1 MKRKTQALAL
11 FRKANEGGE
20 MMTRKVIALLLGVFI
35 LGCALPLP
43 GSQIQVA
50 HAQCGASA
58 ADYDTDGDGVISQV
72 EAIAAVNDFLVYE
85 CIEAT
90 LVYDVIEAWSN
101 LAVVTGTA
109 VITRVI
115 LENLMCVE
123 TEDDTGDDECRLELF
138 VDGAPE
144 ATLRNDLNDG
154 QKWVLSQSYR
164 FEDQVLVKLY
174 DEDWPDPDDW
184 LGDVLIDTSPISH
197 GTASF
202 TKDEAYYQLEFSVVQ
217 EVIST
222 GEQPEGPTARRVMLD
237 KLTCKT
243 TEDADEDECRL
254 EIFVD
259 DVLTTT
265 LTKALVEDEEWPL
278 NHSYVFESQVKV
290 RLYDDDDGT
299 WIDPHD
305 FLGDVLIGT
314 SPVSHATATFTED
327 DADYELLYRV
337 VEESAPTAEPMV
349 TTTTEVLLEKL
360 LCKTTEDAN
369 EDECRLEI
377 RVDGVLKE
385 TLERDLVENGEWQLN
400 QSHVFE
406 NGVSVR
412 LYDKDWPDPDDLLG
426 EVVIGPDP
434 TVQAMGYFTLDD
446 ADYELT
452 YSVAV
457 YSLDPVQSALDAFR
471 NSPRPGV
478 WPHIHRTDLL
488 HDMEDK
494 INNPFSVNQTNTPF
508 CGPAAI
514 VFELVSRQPARYVQI
529 CQELY
534 ENGSFQALTEEIE
547 ACEDLLDSE
556 LPPPPISEADWI
568 LMATMRDHANLI
580 WDVETSVTEWGRG
593 IEGLSWYVME
603 DWTHLILGYNAE
615 WISTHLYGELDA
627 LREAEEAVAR
637 GGVAFLGIHAD
648 LLRDDKSR
656 DREAFVEHPWS
667 VFPNHWV
674 SLLGDVSIEGGRV
687 EFRCYT
693 WGKNRTVTR
702 DEEDFENCL
711 HAVVTGVPY

>member
-1 MKRKTQALAL
+1 MK
-11 FRKANEGGE
+11 
-20 MMTRKVIALLLGVFI
+20 TRVIALVLGIFI
-35 LGCALPLP
+35 LGCALPLL
-43 GSQIQVA
+43 GSPIPVA

-58 ADYDTDGDGVISQV
+58 ADYDTNGDGVISQV

-90 LVYDVIEAWSN
+90 LVHDVIEAWSN
-101 LAVVTGTA
+101 IAAVTGTSK
-109 VITRVI
+109 ITRVI
-115 LENLMCVE
+115 LEELTCVK
-123 TEDDTGDDECRLELF
+123 TEDDSGADESRLEIL

-144 ATLRNDLNDG
+144 ATLRNKLNDG
-154 QKWVLSQSYR
+154 QKWELSQSYR
-164 FEDQVLVKLY
+164 FEDQVQVKLY
-174 DEDWPDPDDW
+174 DDDLGYWPDEHDF
-184 LGDVLIDTSPISH
+184 LGDVLIDTSPVSH
-197 GTASF
+197 ATATF
-202 TKDEAYYQLEFSVVQ
+202 TKDEAYYQLEFSVVE

-222 GEQPEGPTARRVMLD
+222 GEQPEEATARRVMLD
-237 KLTCKT
+237 KLICKT

-259 DVLTTT
+259 GVLTTT
-265 LTKALVEDEEWPL
+265 LTKDLSENEEWQL
-278 NHSYVFESQVKV
+278 NQSHVFESQVKV
-290 RLYDDDDGT
+290 RLYDDDDGSS
-299 WIDPHD
+299 IDPHD

-314 SPVSHATATFTED
+314 TPVSHATATFTED
-327 DADYELLYRV
+327 EADYELLYRV

-377 RVDGVLKE
+377 RVDGVLKK

-406 NGVSVR
+406 NSVRVR

-426 EVVIGPDP
+426 EVVIGPNP
-434 TVQAMGYFTLDD
+434 TAQATGYFTQDD

-452 YSVAV
+452 YSVV
-457 YSLDPVQSALDAFR
+457 EHSLDPVQSALDAFR

-478 WPHIHRTDLL
+478 WQHIERADLL
-488 HDMEDK
+488 ADMEDK
-494 INNPFSVNQTNTPF
+494 LGNAFRVNQRNTSF

-534 ENGSFQALTEEIE
+534 ETGSFQALTEEIE

-556 LPPPPISEADWI
+556 LPPPSPNNPIPISEADWM
-568 LMATMRDHANLI
+568 LMATLRDHANLFF
-580 WDVETSVTEWGRG
+580 DVETSVTEWGRG
-593 IEGLSWYVME
+593 IEGLTWYVME
-603 DWTHLILGYNAE
+603 EWTHLILGYNAE
-615 WISTHLYGELDA
+615 WISTHSYGELDA

-637 GGVAFLGIHAD
+637 GGVAFLGIHLD
-648 LLRDDKSR
+648 LLYDDESR
-656 DREAFVEHPWS
+656 DGEAFVEHPWS

-674 SLLGDVSIEGGRV
+674 SLLGDVSIQGDSV
-687 EFRCYT
+687 QFTCYT
-693 WGKNRTVTR
+693 WGMNRTVTR
-702 DEEDFENCL
+702 DAGDFENCL